1 MAFPI
6 GEVVALNKQWTIKDQ
21 IGRGGLGAV
30 YRALSHFNEVGALKL
45 IPKDPGAGR
54 ELLLGDDLTGAV
66 NVVPVIDNGEWGDYL
81 VLVMPLA
88 STSLRTYLE
97 TVGPLH
103 ARDALGIL
111 TDIAA
116 ALESLEGRVVHRDIK
131 PDNILLIGDDW
142 CLADF
147 GISKYADA
155 TTAHD
160 TRKFART
167 PLYAAPEQWRDE
179 TARSATDV
187 YAFGIVA
194 YELLTGRPPFDAADP
209 GEIRRLHIEES
220 PPRIR
225 GPELPLHSLIYTCLY
240 KPPEARPSATE
251 ILHRLQDQSDLVEP
265 VQMSALQ
272 RADAIAVERTAEV
285 TRQRSIQEAEARRR
299 RELHDVAVASFEE
312 IMTLLTGEIRRHA
325 SQASLVNRFSPMTW
339 ELNQAELMVQL
350 CKRTEIDH
358 TLDDY
363 SRPSFDIIAYAAIGV
378 RIPMDR
384 RRYSGRGHSL
394 WYCDA
399 KIEGEYRWYETAFM
413 ESFEKRRSAAPF
425 DLDPTPEAFRALAPI
440 TDVIQCAWP
449 FTAIDRGEMGA
460 FVAQWLEW
468 FGQAALGKL
477 KHPHI
482 LPERDPKGS
491 WRCRV

>member
-6 GEVVALNKQWTIKDQ
+6 GEVVELNNQWTIKEQ
-21 IGRGGLGAV
+21 IGRGGLGVV
-30 YRALSHFNEVGALKL
+30 YKALSNCNVVGALKL
-45 IPKDPGAGR
+45 IPKVPGAGR

-66 NVVPVIDNGEWGDYL
+66 NVVPIIDNGEWGNYL

-97 TVGPLH
+97 TLGPLD

-116 ALESLEGRVVHRDIK
+116 ALESLKGRVVHRDIK
-131 PDNILLIGDDW
+131 PDNILSIGGDW

-155 TTAHD
+155 TTAPD
-160 TRKFART
+160 TRKHART

-179 TARSATDV
+179 TASSATDV
-187 YAFGIVA
+187 YAFGVVA
-194 YELLTGRPPFDAADP
+194 YELLTGRPPFDAAEP

-220 PPRIR
+220 PPRFP

-251 ILHRLQDQSDLVEP
+251 ILHRLQDQSDLVSP
-265 VQMSALQ
+265 VQMSALR
-272 RADAIAVERTAEV
+272 RADAIAVEHTAEV

-299 RELHDVAVASFEE
+299 SELHDVSVASFEE
-312 IMTLLTGEIRRHA
+312 IMTLLTGEINRHA
-325 SQASLVNRFSPMTW
+325 SQASLVRKFSPMTW
-339 ELNQAELMVQL
+339 ELNQAKLLVQL
-350 CKRTEIDH
+350 CKRAEIDH

-363 SRPSFDIIAYAAIGV
+363 SRPSFDIIAFAAIGV
-378 RIPMDR
+378 QIPPDR
-384 RRYSGRGHSL
+384 RQYGGRGHSL

-413 ESFEKRRSAAPF
+413 ETFQRRRSGAPF

-460 FVAQWLEW
+460 FVAQWLDW
-468 FGQAALGKL
+468 FGQAALGEL
-477 KHPHI
+477 QHPGT
-482 LPERDPKGS
+482 LPERDPQGS
-491 WRCRV
+491 WRPGA